1 MPYWESP
8 ISSPTY
14 PLQLYIQTI
23 TVQFRPSMF
32 HQARILPDLS
42 VAMLTTGSDNR
53 DRLSKELTLIAH
65 VKSISSA
72 IHWCHVYSACL
83 WCSVFS
89 GVVSFSLNLAVVAL
103 IWHLLTVLL
112 CAPFPSI
119 PSQALDQPGQV
130 QSIAILSALHLRRT
144 MWSLNFVQTI
154 FSNVF
159 FEVSFLI
166 SKLHKSSESHE

>member
-1 MPYWESP
+1 MSNQY
-8 ISSPTY
+8 
-14 PLQLYIQTI
+14 QVLYTDVMSIQ
-23 TVQFRPSMF
+23 
-32 HQARILPDLS
+32 
-42 VAMLTTGSDNR
+42 
-53 DRLSKELTLIAH
+53 
-65 VKSISSA
+65 
-72 IHWCHVYSACL
+72 Y
-83 WCSVFS
+83 VF
-89 GVVSFSLNLAVVAL
+89 GVVSFLELYLSAWMVAL

-112 CAPFPSI
+112 CAPF

-144 MWSLNFVQTI
+144 MWSLNVQTI